1 MRLPL
6 IGGFIA
12 TVLLLMTVGAAQAPK
27 PDLRVA
33 FPTDDSHD
41 AIGPIVISAFLDPP
55 STPVERMQF
64 LVDNVLVCTVER
76 MPFVCPFNA
85 GDPPGKDHVFRIV
98 AYLRGGQKITSPIV
112 RTKKLDFSDNA
123 DVPIKHI
130 TVSVLDGSRYVRGL
144 TKNAFHLFE
153 DDVEKPITYFPPPGK
168 DAPLE
173 LVLAVDISDS
183 MKDSIR
189 EVKENVKRFRSAL
202 KPTDRVTI
210 VGFNENFFTVAP
222 ASMSEDL
229 PGQLKRIDRLRAW
242 GMTSLYEILIQS
254 FNLLGRKQQSR
265 LAIVAFT
272 DGDDTA
278 SRIPRE
284 AVERRKETSDAV
296 LYLIGQ
302 GNALKSRDL
311 MALCERLAKNSGGGA
326 YFPRTMDGLREA
338 FDEILEALSNQYL
351 LGFEPKTDTA
361 LHRLRITVDG
371 HHEVRHMT
379 SYRWKAEGPQ

>member
-1 MRLPL
+1 MRLPVL
-6 IGGFIA
+6 GGFIA
-12 TVLLLMTVGAAQAPK
+12 AVVLLVAVGGAQTPAPQVRIAY
-27 PDLRVA
+27 PNDGDYAVG
-33 FPTDDSHD
+33 H
-41 AIGPIVISAFLDPP
+41 IVIQVILDPP

-64 LVDNVLVCTVER
+64 LVDNVPVGNVARSPWQCD
-76 MPFVCPFNA
+76 FDA
-85 GDPPGKDHVFRIV
+85 GAPPGRAHVFRVV
-98 AYLRGGQKITSPIV
+98 AYMPGGRKVNSVPVT
-112 RTKKLDFSDNA
+112 TKALQWSDNA
-123 DVPIKHI
+123 EVPIKHI

-144 TKNAFHLFE
+144 PKKAFHLFD
-153 DDVEKPITYFPPPGK
+153 DDVEKPIVYFPPPGK